1 MAHVTHLI
9 GIETEQI
16 EDMKYLI
23 EMARGKLDEME
34 SLLNSIET
42 ERPEDLSSSK
52 AKEEHLKYP
61 LNQFRIIRRFDR
73 QWPQV
78 FGLGKRGTFK
88 VLYSTI
94 QPKVKCASR
103 LII

>member
-16 EDMKYLI
+16 DDMKYLHK
-23 EMARGKLDEME
+23 MARGKLDEME
-34 SLLNSIET
+34 SLLNSIEA

-78 FGLGKRGTFK
+78 FGFEKKGHF
-88 VLYSTI
+88 
-94 QPKVKCASR
+94 
-103 LII
+103 